1 MAMASLDLDLVRHAL
16 KTAQEHGFAEV
27 ELGLDGATFRA
38 RFEPG
43 HSRATKAKAAGDT
56 RVPMGLEQ
64 EPMLIKSPIVGYYRT
79 GAVPLVAGGSIEKGD
94 MIAVINALGI
104 ANDVESQF
112 SGEIAEVFIEDG
124 QSVEFGQV
132 LAKVKP

>member
-1 MAMASLDLDLVRHAL
+1 MASLDLDFVRHAL

-27 ELGLDGATFRA
+27 EVGVEGSSFRA

-43 HSRATKAKAAGDT
+43 QTKKPQPKSTELG
-56 RVPMGLEQ
+56 VPV
-64 EPMLIKSPIVGYYRT
+64 EPESKVIKSPIVGYYRL
-79 GAVPLVAGGSIEKGD
+79 GMVPLEVGKVVKKGD
-94 MIAVINALGI
+94 IIAVINALGI
-104 ANDVESQF
+104 ANDVEAQF
-112 SGEIAEVFIEDG
+112 GGEIAEVLVEDG